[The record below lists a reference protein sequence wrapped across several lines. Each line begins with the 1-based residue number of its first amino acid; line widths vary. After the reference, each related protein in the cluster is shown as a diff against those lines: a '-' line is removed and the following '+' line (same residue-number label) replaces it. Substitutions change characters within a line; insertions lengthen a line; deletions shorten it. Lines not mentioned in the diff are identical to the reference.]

1 MSKALAEMAAQQS
14 ALREMAKQ
22 KAKELNE
29 DGSGNGNLMKE
40 IEKQMEDL
48 ERDLLNR
55 NIDVGTI
62 DRQVEIMTRLLE
74 AEEAEKTRGEKD
86 ERKAKTGNQGLR
98 PDSPQ
103 NIDYLRV
110 RGSEL
115 ELLKTVPVDL
125 SPFYKDRVDEYFNQS
140 SP

>member
-29 DGSGNGNLMKE
+29 DGSGSGNLMKE

-55 NIDVGTI
+55 NIDAETI
-62 DRQVEIMTRLLE
+62 DRQMEIMTRLLE

-86 ERKAKTGNQGLR
+86 ERKAKTGNQGLH

-110 RGSEL
+110 RSNEL
-115 ELLKTVPVDL
+115 ELLKTVPIDL